1 MSRDALWFSKVNSS
15 PLAFAIKRYETWSSR
30 FWIEGAVLVA
40 SKHLFIFFL
49 ITIISVFFLFYSVS
63 KLISFNKFISNLVL
77 VLFFIALFPI
87 ASLQSAGFI
96 ATIVNYIWPST
107 LFAYWLMIDNQRKS
121 ETVASYKVIISTF
134 CLILSVFNEGLAIML
149 FLYLI
154 IRLVIEKKEFLNIY
168 RMICLLVSFLSI
180 LNVLFC
186 PGNQKRGIS
195 EMTHWFPTFDHL
207 SFWDKL
213 LIQLDNIASNLIVN
227 HNLMGIF
234 LLLLLARAV
243 QKRQSLSIILSG
255 LAIMLSKIS
264 ESLISKPL
272 DTIVKHSSGKE
283 FNYNITS
290 MLLAPS
296 LIFIIILGLVVFIII
311 LLYGKSSKSLIAIT
325 SLGTTFA
332 TGMSLSLSPTL
343 LASEDRPLLFLYF
356 VIIFN
361 CVVLLDDMIEFNK
374 NKDKI
379 VVKKISE

>member
-1 MSRDALWFSKVNSS
+1 LWFSKVNSS

>member
-49 ITIISVFFLFYSVS
+49 ITIISAFFLFYSVS

-96 ATIVNYIWPST
+96 ATIVNYIWPSA
-107 LFAYWLMIDNQRKS
+107 LFAYWLLIDNQRKS

-186 PGNQKRGIS
+186 PGNQKRGMS

-332 TGMSLSLSPTL
+332 TGMSISLSPTL
-343 LASEDRPLLFLYF
+343 LASADSPLLFLYF

>member
-30 FWIEGAVLVA
+30 FWIEGAVLVS

-49 ITIISVFFLFYSVS
+49 ITIIFAFLLFYSVS

-96 ATIVNYIWPST
+96 ATIVNYIWPSA
-107 LFAYWLMIDNQRKS
+107 LFAYWLMIDNQRNS

-168 RMICLLVSFLSI
+168 RLICLLVSFLSI

-272 DTIVKHSSGKE
+272 GTIVKHSSGKE

-332 TGMSLSLSPTL
+332 TGMSISLSPTL
-343 LASEDRPLLFLYF
+343 LASADRPLLFLYF

-374 NKDKI
+374 NKDK
-379 VVKKISE
+379 VVFKKISE

>member
-96 ATIVNYIWPST
+96 ATIVNYIWPSA

>member
-96 ATIVNYIWPST
+96 ATIVNYIWPSA

-149 FLYLI
+149 FIYLI

>member
-1 MSRDALWFSKVNSS
+1 
-15 PLAFAIKRYETWSSR
+15 
-30 FWIEGAVLVA
+30 
-40 SKHLFIFFL
+40 
-49 ITIISVFFLFYSVS
+49 
-63 KLISFNKFISNLVL
+63 
-77 VLFFIALFPI
+77 
-87 ASLQSAGFI
+87 
-96 ATIVNYIWPST
+96 
-107 LFAYWLMIDNQRKS
+107 
-121 ETVASYKVIISTF
+121 
-134 CLILSVFNEGLAIML
+134 
-149 FLYLI
+149 
-154 IRLVIEKKEFLNIY
+154 
-168 RMICLLVSFLSI
+168 
-180 LNVLFC
+180 
-186 PGNQKRGIS
+186 
-195 EMTHWFPTFDHL
+195 
-207 SFWDKL
+207 
-213 LIQLDNIASNLIVN
+213 
-227 HNLMGIF
+227 
-234 LLLLLARAV
+234 
-243 QKRQSLSIILSG
+243 
-255 LAIMLSKIS
+255 MLSKIS

>member
-1 MSRDALWFSKVNSS
+1 M
-15 PLAFAIKRYETWSSR
+15 
-30 FWIEGAVLVA
+30 
-40 SKHLFIFFL
+40 
-49 ITIISVFFLFYSVS
+49 
-63 KLISFNKFISNLVL
+63 
-77 VLFFIALFPI
+77 
-87 ASLQSAGFI
+87 
-96 ATIVNYIWPST
+96 
-107 LFAYWLMIDNQRKS
+107 
-121 ETVASYKVIISTF
+121 
-134 CLILSVFNEGLAIML
+134 AIML
-149 FLYLI
+149 FIYLI

>member
-49 ITIISVFFLFYSVS
+49 ITIISAFFLFYSVS

-96 ATIVNYIWPST
+96 ATIVNYIWPSA
-107 LFAYWLMIDNQRKS
+107 LFGYWLIIDNQRKS

-332 TGMSLSLSPTL
+332 TGRSISLSPTL
-343 LASEDRPLLFLYF
+343 LASADRPLLFLYF

>member
-1 MSRDALWFSKVNSS
+1 M
-15 PLAFAIKRYETWSSR
+15 
-30 FWIEGAVLVA
+30 
-40 SKHLFIFFL
+40 
-49 ITIISVFFLFYSVS
+49 
-63 KLISFNKFISNLVL
+63 VL

-96 ATIVNYIWPST
+96 ATIVNYIWPSA
-107 LFAYWLMIDNQRKS
+107 LFAYWLMIDNQRNS

-168 RMICLLVSFLSI
+168 RLICLLVSFLSI

-272 DTIVKHSSGKE
+272 GTIVKHSSGKE

-296 LIFIIILGLVVFIII
+296 LIFIIISGLVVFIII

-332 TGMSLSLSPTL
+332 TGMSISLSPTL
-343 LASEDRPLLFLYF
+343 LASADRPLLFLYF

-374 NKDKI
+374 NKDKDKV